1 MAGRMVK
8 LLREHGLAFTMFG
21 IFAATLIGLSFV
33 GWDTYNQ
40 EQADHG
46 EATVG
51 FVAYLGTPNFGEAVF
66 ENWESEFLQMGA
78 YVLLTALL
86 FSRGSAE
93 SKDPDGEERTDD
105 DPSKVDRRRRNVP
118 WPVRHGGVTLLLYQ
132 HSLTI
137 ALLGIFALSFALHA
151 VTGAGDYSAEQLAH
165 GGTAVSAVEYLGTS
179 RFWFESLQNWQSEFL
194 AVGALIVL
202 SIFLRQR
209 GSPESKAVAAP
220 HSQTGD

>member
-1 MAGRMVK
+1 MK
-8 LLREHGLAFTMFG
+8 LLREHGLAVAMFG
-21 IFAATLIGLSFV
+21 IFAATLIGLAFV
-33 GWDTYNQ
+33 GWDTYNH

-51 FVAYLGTPNFGEAVF
+51 LVAYLGTPNFGEAVF

-93 SKDPDGEERTDD
+93 SRDPDADERTDD
-105 DPSKVDRRRRNVP
+105 DPATIDRRRKDLP
-118 WPVRHGGVTLLLYQ
+118 WPVRHGGVTLLLYE

-137 ALLGIFALSFALHA
+137 ALLGIFVVSFALHA
-151 VTGAGDYSAEQLAH
+151 VTGAGEYSAEQLVH
-165 GGTAVSAVEYLGTS
+165 GGAAVSPIEYLATS

-194 AVGALIVL
+194 SVGALIML
-202 SIFLRQR
+202 SIFLRER
-209 GSPESKAVAAP
+209 GSPESKAVGAP
-220 HSQTGD
+220 DSQTGT